1 MPFRVWLRA
10 SASSL
15 YIVMTMSDSTPS
27 SPGRR
32 AWGDRSRNLAPYL
45 SGNSDGDMQVTAV
58 CRKGTLRAEA
68 AACEPGPEPRPTE
81 PVAEPR
87 ASGSGP
93 RCGSGSGCG
102 SDSGVG
108 SACVGLGACPGGG
121 AGAAALGGEAG
132 RDSGPAWSARS
143 RSSASSGSKPA
154 STRSSA
160 LASLSAPTE
169 SNPSS
174 ASVSQFDTSEGR
186 RSVRPTRSSSALT
199 SASAIWMARPPSAT
213 QTKVPRLAGP
223 GDGRVRLRSTAG
235 EDTQRRGSATDRA
248 RVPR

>member
-1 MPFRVWLRA
+1 MSQMPFRVWLRA

-32 AWGDRSRNLAPYL
+32 AWGDRSRSLAPYL
-45 SGNSDGDMQVTAV
+45 CGNSDGDMQVTAV

-68 AACEPGPEPRPTE
+68 AACEPEPRPTE

-87 ASGSGP
+87 AAGSAS
-93 RCGSGSGCG
+93 GSGSGCG

-132 RDSGPAWSARS
+132 RDSGPARSARS

-199 SASAIWMARPPSAT
+199 SASAIRGANHNQAPRAGSVRPA
-213 QTKVPRLAGP
+213 
-223 GDGRVRLRSTAG
+223 GRVRLGISRHG
-235 EDTQRRGSATDRA
+235 EFQS
-248 RVPR
+248 